1 MELLRNVMFLRG
13 VQLILIILAGIT
25 FVIVGYKLFLY
36 GIDTGRSKLRRKS
49 EGFKLLFSG
58 SGPGLLFMVIGGLI
72 VLYSIL
78 SIGVPSDIAFLKNKL
93 TAGSE
98 QSANPLSADAG
109 LSDTTITTHFLA
121 EASIS
126 GISSRPSPAERTDP
140 VKPTSKRQI
149 KRSINPAG
157 LYKTPGKK
165 SIYRS
170 QDELS
175 KVINK
180 HNSAIEY
187 CYKKELRSNPTLK
200 GDLDVEFTIDYSG
213 KVKAVRIV
221 RSSIY
226 SRNIEKC
233 ISNRILAWRFK
244 AISEADGDVKV
255 RQKYIF
261 G

>member
-49 EGFKLLFSG
+49 EVFKLLFSG
-58 SGPGLLFMVIGGLI
+58 SGPGLLFMVIGGLV

-78 SIGVPSDIAFLKNKL
+78 SIGIPSDIAFLKNKL
-93 TAGSE
+93 TASFG
-98 QSANPLSADAG
+98 QSNPLSADAN
-109 LSDTTITTHFLA
+109 LPDTTITTHFLA

-126 GISSRPSPAERTDP
+126 GISSRTSAVKRTDP
-140 VKPTSKRQI
+140 VKPASKRQI

-157 LYKTPGKK
+157 LNKTPGKK

-187 CYKKELRSNPTLK
+187 CYKKELRTNPKLK

-226 SRNIEKC
+226 SKNIEKC
-233 ISNRILAWRFK
+233 ISNRIRGWRFK
-244 AISEADGDVKV
+244 AISQSDGDVKV